1 MAGATTRVGNSEIQ
15 LVYEMQQAMQFK
27 GDPTNNAEW
36 VQWRNEMRLE
46 YQYEDL
52 VEDNKIFGQYTI
64 PFIRKADFSLMYR
77 GRVDPMYIVRDKYH
91 ELYNDNQTDH
101 FLFPENDIREIN
113 LDTDF
118 GEVFGHKLS
127 MRLGKQQICGVNQTC
142 FAPLILL
149 TLSALT
155 RTDSSAKRL
164 KTSVLR
170 FGR

>member
-36 VQWRNEMRLE
+36 VQWRNEIRLE

-52 VEDNKIFGQYTI
+52 VEDSKLFGQIAI

-77 GRVDPMYIVRDKYH
+77 GRVDPVYIVRDKYR

-113 LDTDF
+113 LDVDF
-118 GEVFGHKLS
+118 GNVFGNKLS
-127 MRLGKQQICGVNQTC
+127 MRLGKQQNCGESQICFV
-142 FAPLILL
+142 PLTSLIPYV
-149 TLSALT
+149 LT
-155 RTDSSAKRL
+155 RTALSAKRS
-164 KTSVLR
+164 KTSVPR
-170 FGR
+170 FGP